1 MYEFATGN
9 WLFAP
14 EATSD
19 LSRDI
24 IHLAQMTLRTGQ
36 EHDESILEQYNG
48 QGEQNDIKGTAFTL
62 AFDTYLTILITRH
75 VETRNC
81 NRRMH

>member
-36 EHDESILEQYNG
+36 EHDESTLEWYENE
-48 QGEQNDIKGTAFTL
+48 GEQKDIKGMVIN
-62 AFDTYLTILITRH
+62 FD
-75 VETRNC
+75 V
-81 NRRMH
+81 

>member
-19 LSRDI
+19 LSRDV

-36 EHDESILEQYNG
+36 EHDEAAF
-48 QGEQNDIKGTAFTL
+48 GEYKG
-62 AFDTYLTILITRH
+62 
-75 VETRNC
+75 EEE
-81 NRRMH
+81 

>member
-36 EHDESILEQYNG
+36 EHDEATLESYEDE
-48 QGEQNDIKGTAFTL
+48 GEKKDIKGMASH
-62 AFDTYLTILITRH
+62 FDI
-75 VETRNC
+75 
-81 NRRMH
+81 

>member
-19 LSRDI
+19 LSRDV

-36 EHDESILEQYNG
+36 EHDEATLESYEDE
-48 QGEQNDIKGTAFTL
+48 GEKKDIKGMASH
-62 AFDTYLTILITRH
+62 FDI
-75 VETRNC
+75 
-81 NRRMH
+81 